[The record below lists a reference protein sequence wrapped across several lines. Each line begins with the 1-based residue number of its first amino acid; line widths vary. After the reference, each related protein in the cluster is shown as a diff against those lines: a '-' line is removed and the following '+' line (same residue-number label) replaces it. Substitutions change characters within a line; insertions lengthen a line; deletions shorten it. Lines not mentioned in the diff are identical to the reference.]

1 MADTYKIKNITV
13 RQKIAT
19 GDDTYIVCGNSDY
32 TIHWD
37 LDDEWAEYNEKT
49 MLVLVD
55 NSPNPYPIQFTGT
68 DAALPALLNTRR
80 CVIGLMAGDVR
91 TTTGAMFVCLPS
103 VRDAS
108 GAPVEPPAD
117 VYAQLAAQLA
127 GKISEPSEDGTAG
140 QALITDGKGGRSW
153 GDVAST
159 PDWDQNDPTAKDYVK
174 NRTHYVEKD
183 VSLELIRLVDAD
195 LSPDDASAN
204 EVAEIPPAGAAWTA
218 VFDGETYSGTT
229 VESVG
234 AIVCGNLSI
243 KNMGD
248 DTGEPFVVAMFL
260 GDGGNIATV
269 FVQDAG
275 THTMTL
281 SVKTDVV
288 HTIDPKYI
296 KDMYY
301 TEKQRIGGVGF
312 AGWVA
317 VTNLEA
323 VPIPELVIAG
333 TVYTNVEVSDYSS
346 VEVDYTVGGYRLNF
360 SRRNSALTVSPL
372 DSGLSDSDVEVYG
385 EKIAYHRIP
394 DQYMPEWVIR
404 IPEASYENRSR
415 ILSVAWD
422 DAINSWQWLAVPAA
436 NIVEV
441 VKSSDNLYEL
451 SDFTISDLASAAYE
465 KVTILQYDSYLYYC
479 TAFVPGTYLQRY
491 VAFREV
497 TLENTSKL
505 QFAYFDVNVRYRTI
519 QYYDWADVAPEGVDG
534 ITPHIGDNGNW
545 YLGDTDTG
553 VAAKGEKG
561 DKGDK
566 GDTGATGPAG
576 PAGSDASVTAANIT
590 AALGYAPAAS
600 GLGVTGATAGKL
612 LKIAA
617 VDANGVP
624 TKIGTGN
631 AVSAAAPTFAA
642 DTAAMTD
649 TSKVYIGVNGH
660 LWAYQQSTEQQATA
674 ENVFS
679 KSGVQ
684 LNVRLKSNGV
694 DTSAQAGMT
703 VSDFI
708 PVDLSTDPF
717 WVWFKG
723 WNLKA
728 SEDWPL
734 YTKVYYYDASKA
746 YLGGYDMGI
755 PPATLNRIN
764 MIEDGDYRKFK
775 AGYAET
781 TDMDASTEAKLS
793 FYSNIKYIRFNMLV
807 VPGSSSPA
815 AATDANLDGIEIYLN
830 QDPNET
836 SEVVTSAWVDTGITY
851 AQTALTQ
858 ADKEAI
864 AEIVLEQ
871 LGSPYVTAA
880 NVLKMPGSG
889 TVVYADTKGTLAD
902 TEPIGG
908 V

>member
-1 MADTYKIKNITV
+1 MADYKIKNITV

-32 TIHWD
+32 TVHWD
-37 LDDEWAEYNEKT
+37 LDDEWSEYSEKT
-49 MLVLVD
+49 MLVVLD
-55 NSPNPYPIQFTGT
+55 SGEAYSIQFTGT
-68 DAALPALLNTRR
+68 DTALPALPNTRR

-91 TTTGAMFVCLPS
+91 TTTGAMFVCRPS

-153 GDVAST
+153 GDVASA
-159 PDWDQNDPTAKDYVK
+159 PDWNQNDPTAKDYVK

-183 VSLELIRLVDAD
+183 ANVVCLPEAEITVADGSITSVFPAATAVPELGAEATVIFDGVTYTGTW
-195 LSPDDASAN
+195 LSWDGTEQGDDAY
-204 EVAEIPPAGAAWTA
+204 
-218 VFDGETYSGTT
+218 F
-229 VESVG
+229 
-234 AIVCGNLSI
+234 GNRHLW
-243 KNMGD
+243 GD
-248 DTGEPFVVAMFL
+248 DMTDTGEPFCV
-260 GDGGNIATV
+260 NIWDDNDPQLDLALSAS
-269 FVQDAG
+269 DG
-275 THTMTL
+275 THTISATA
-281 SVKTDVV
+281 KQDVV
-288 HTIDPKYI
+288 HTIDPKFI

-301 TEKQRIGGVGF
+301 TEKRRVGGVGF
-312 AGWVA
+312 NGWIA
-317 VTNLEA
+317 VTNWEA
-323 VPIPELVIAG
+323 EPIPELVITG

-346 VEVDYTVGGYRLNF
+346 TEVNYKAGGYTLNF
-360 SRRNSALTVSPL
+360 SRRNAALTIFPL

-385 EKIAYHRIP
+385 WHVVYHQIP
-394 DQYMPEWVIR
+394 DRY
-404 IPEASYENRSR
+404 IPGWMVDTLN
-415 ILSVAWD
+415 
-422 DAINSWQWLAVPAA
+422 
-436 NIVEV
+436 NIVTPV
-441 VKSSDNLYEL
+441 QADWNQTNTSDLSFIKNKPDLGVNLFNNYVDTTLLLSSDAYILAASTKPFRVIYRDGKIPKVRFRNLN
-451 SDFTISDLASAAYE
+451 SNIVDIISPKTGEPMTVEEYPYAMMFVWNWGD
-465 KVTILQYDSYLYYC
+465 TPYC
-479 TAFVPGTYLQRY
+479 LNPLG
-491 VAFREV
+491 
-497 TLENTSKL
+497 S
-505 QFAYFDVNVRYRTI
+505 
-519 QYYDWADVAPEGVDG
+519 DG

-553 VAAKGEKG
+553 VAAQ
-561 DKGDK
+561 
-566 GDTGATGPAG
+566 G
-576 PAGSDASVTAANIT
+576 PAGSDASVTAANIQT
-590 AALGYAPAAS
+590 ALGYVPAAS
-600 GLGVTGATAGKL
+600 GLGVTGAAAGNL

-631 AVSAAAPTFAA
+631 AVSAVAPAFAA

-649 TSKVYIGVNGH
+649 TSKVYIGANGH

-694 DTSAQAGMT
+694 DTSAQTGMA

-708 PVDLSTDPF
+708 PVDLNADPF

-728 SEDWPL
+728 SEAWSL

-746 YLGGYDMGI
+746 YLGGYDMSI
-755 PPATLNRIN
+755 PPATLNKIN
-764 MIEDGDYRKFK
+764 MIEDGDYKKFK

-807 VPGSSSPA
+807 VPGGSSPA
-815 AATDANLDGIEIYLN
+815 AATDANLNGIEIYLN
-830 QDPNET
+830 QNPNET
-836 SEVVTSAWVDTGITY
+836 TEVVTNAWVDTGITY

-880 NVLKMPGSG
+880 NVLEMPESG
-889 TVVYADTKGTLAD
+889 TVVYADTNGTLAD
-902 TEPIGG
+902 TEPIGE